1 LHPTV
6 GWCYAVAC
14 WRRLRGVAPPPSDAL
29 TALLRAVGAAVAT
42 HRRQH
47 GLTQEQLAARLG
59 IATKNLQRIER
70 GRQNLTLG
78 SLLTLAQTLEVDPAS
93 LLPGRETVVA
103 HDDLTA
109 VFAAQGW
116 RFLPNATGVSD
127 AVPVWQMD
135 ARGGK
140 SASARVPRALGA
152 VVVPPAL
159 RRRAGSGGFVT
170 QIAGASMAPRVPAG
184 AWCLL
189 RAPVEGPL
197 EGRTLLF
204 ELRDA
209 TDPDEAGAYSLKKFA
224 GIAASPG
231 AQPAVRL
238 ESLQPDRAPLLV
250 ALDVFASLRVVG
262 ELVAV
267 LVPREE
273 GLLRAAS

>member
-1 LHPTV
+1 M
-6 GWCYAVAC
+6 
-14 WRRLRGVAPPPSDAL
+14 APPPSDAL

-47 GLTQEQLAARLG
+47 GLTQEQLAARLR
-59 IATKNLQRIER
+59 IAAKNLQRIEH

-78 SLLTLAQTLEVDPAS
+78 SLLTLAQALEVDPAS
-93 LLPGRETVVA
+93 LLPGREAVVT

-116 RFLPNATGVSD
+116 RFLRDASGASD
-127 AVPVWQMD
+127 AVPVWQMG

-140 SASARVPRALGA
+140 SASAGVPRALGA

-204 ELRDA
+204 QLRDA

-238 ESLQPDRAPLLV
+238 ESLQPGRAPLLV
-250 ALDVFASLRVVG
+250 SLDAFASVRVVG

-273 GLLRAAS
+273 GLMRAVS

>member
-1 LHPTV
+1 M
-6 GWCYAVAC
+6 
-14 WRRLRGVAPPPSDAL
+14 APPPSDAL
-29 TALLRAVGAAVAT
+29 TALLRAVGAAVAA

-59 IATKNLQRIER
+59 IATKNLQRIEH

-93 LLPGRETVVA
+93 LLPGREALTA
-103 HDDLTA
+103 GDDLPA

-116 RFLPNATGVSD
+116 QFLRDAVGVAG
-127 AVPVWQMD
+127 AVPVWRMGAQ
-135 ARGGK
+135 GGHGAA
-140 SASARVPRALGA
+140 ASVPVALGV

-159 RRRAGSGGFVT
+159 RRRAGAGGFVT
-170 QIAGASMAPRVPAG
+170 QIAGSSMAPRVPAG

-189 RAPVEGPL
+189 RAPVEGRL

-209 TDPDEAGAYSLKKFA
+209 TDPDTAGTYSLKRFA
-224 GIAASPG
+224 GIAAAPG

-238 ESLQPDRAPLLV
+238 ESIQPDRPPLLV
-250 ALDVFASLRVVG
+250 ALDVFATVRGVG